1 MTPYH
6 RTHQTLT
13 TLPASLIYALVRR
26 FCQLHPQPKTRGR
39 LHTYPKALILTLALL
54 RTRDHASYRR
64 LLFALAPDALPD
76 HPLPA
81 LSTRVYRLHHL
92 PDERGHQRLGWLAQ
106 QGMVLEP
113 PTISTP
119 HALVDG
125 TGI

>member
-1 MTPYH
+1 
-6 RTHQTLT
+6 
-13 TLPASLIYALVRR
+13 
-26 FCQLHPQPKTRGR
+26 
-39 LHTYPKALILTLALL
+39 
-54 RTRDHASYRR
+54 
-64 LLFALAPDALPD
+64 
-76 HPLPA
+76 

-125 TGI
+125 TGIGYAVPFSARFLRGAVVRQLRAHGKVVVVGYWQGGVGGWEGLFCVVVVVGFKGEFSNTLHPP